1 MADPETCFGIDLNG
15 LDKNREIFGDQGL
28 LVYFQGSYYSE
39 SALEAGALTWSRLA
53 IDRVVVG
60 DNDSGKRQCTCTCP
74 VQSRSV
80 ILIAEELVGFFQ
92 IFCAFPIIHS
102 LF

>member
-39 SALEAGALTWSRLA
+39 SALEAGALTWLKINLA
-53 IDRVVVG
+53 L
-60 DNDSGKRQCTCTCP
+60 Q
-74 VQSRSV
+74 
-80 ILIAEELVGFFQ
+80 LIALSWVITTRENGSARARAQYNQGQLY
-92 IFCAFPIIHS
+92 
-102 LF
+102 